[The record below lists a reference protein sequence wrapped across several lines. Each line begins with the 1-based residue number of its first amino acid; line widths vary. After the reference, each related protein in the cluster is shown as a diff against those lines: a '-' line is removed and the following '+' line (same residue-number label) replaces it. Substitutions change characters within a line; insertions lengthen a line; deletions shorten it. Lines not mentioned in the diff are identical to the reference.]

1 MKLSKRMSILALAA
15 SGSLALSIV
24 SGCTKCSK
32 GSDTAATQSGQ
43 TPADAVGGGQAT
55 AGATAGQ
62 AGGQLEIVEITA
74 GNGTEAA
81 DGKRVTVHYTGTLEN
96 GTKFDSS
103 LDRNVP
109 FSFTLGQGQVIA
121 GWDQGVK
128 GMKVGGKR
136 KLVIPPALGYGEK
149 GVGGVIPPNAK
160 LVFEVELL
168 KVE

>member
-1 MKLSKRMSILALAA
+1 MKLFRSIFAVAVVVSGAA
-15 SGSLALSIV
+15 TLVSIT
-24 SGCTKCSK
+24 GCTKCSK
-32 GSDTAATQSGQ
+32 SSDSANNQSGQ
-43 TPADAVGGGQAT
+43 TPADAVGGSQVNAGQSAD
-55 AGATAGQ
+55 Q
-62 AGGQLEIVEITA
+62 AGGQLEIVEITS
-74 GNGTEAA
+74 GNGAEAV

-103 LDRNVP
+103 VDRNVP
-109 FSFTLGQGQVIA
+109 FTFTLGQGQVIA

-136 KLVIPPALGYGEK
+136 KLVIPPQLGYGEK

-160 LVFEVELL
+160 LLFEVELL

>member
-1 MKLSKRMSILALAA
+1 MKLSKRISVLALAA
-15 SGSLALSIV
+15 TGTLALSGITA
-24 SGCTKCSK
+24 CTKCSK
-32 GSDTAATQSGQ
+32 TGDNAGSQQGQS
-43 TPADAVGGGQAT
+43 PADAVGGGQAT
-55 AGATAGQ
+55 AGQTAGQ
-62 AGGQLEIVEITA
+62 VAGQLEIIEITA
-74 GNGTEAA
+74 GNGPDAA
-81 DGKRVTVHYTGTLEN
+81 DGKRVTVHYTGALEN

-136 KLVIPPALGYGEK
+136 KLVIPPQLGYGEK

-160 LVFEVELL
+160 LLFEVELL